1 VIAALEGQKQTRFED
16 INTRVDDLTT
26 KLEALGLHA
35 NMNRG
40 RREARIG
47 DDACCQ
53 LVIERVHAN
62 PRGQYDYG
70 YSYDE
75 EYLFWLIG
83 SINKNFKEER
93 NAFGDLTRGQPYFRP
108 IPKILSTQP
117 LVYVK
122 GVGEDKLNEDHVT
135 LSNQDKQPQPK
146 RHKLINVIKG
156 Q

>member
-1 VIAALEGQKQTRFED
+1 MIAALEGQKQTRFED

-62 PRGQYDYG
+62 PRGQYDCG